1 MHVLLPSM
9 KCVRALLFSV
19 SLSFFCEVAVGV
31 GASEEREQSAPA
43 QTAPQQAGFGSQTER
58 LLFFLGKPRTK
69 KGSRFALA
77 RLLNV
82 KYGYHFT
89 GQSGMPVQQ
98 YDSTA
103 GEGRPTAQQPSI
115 GCGLPGP
122 YGGDVYGK
130 PRRPISVYRRMSP
143 LASEPPPRLNSLNV
157 KGAPRH

>member
-1 MHVLLPSM
+1 M

-103 GEGRPTAQQPSI
+103 GEGRPTPQQPSI
-115 GCGLPGP
+115 GCGLAWFVR
-122 YGGDVYGK
+122 DIYGK
-130 PRRPISVYRRMSP
+130 VRLFADILHISQN
-143 LASEPPPRLNSLNV
+143 ASPRL
-157 KGAPRH
+157 